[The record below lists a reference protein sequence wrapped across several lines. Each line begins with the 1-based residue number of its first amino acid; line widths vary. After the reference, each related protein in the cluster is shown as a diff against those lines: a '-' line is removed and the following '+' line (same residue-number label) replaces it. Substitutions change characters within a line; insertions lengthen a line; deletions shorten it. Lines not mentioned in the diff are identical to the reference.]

1 MLYFIRSGQY
11 VKIGISEAPY
21 RRIASIQTSNPDEL
35 EVLAVV
41 EGGAQLEAE
50 MHRRFAALHYRGEW
64 FRDDTTIR
72 QVIAGMQTLPPH
84 NPHKPRNEAA
94 VQQRKAM
101 PKDEPLT
108 LDNWRFEIKRKP
120 RRATRR
126 NTGSTASK
134 DWYYWLVRVHSDG
147 TSLYYGTLNCLGES
161 LNAKFR
167 RHMLPAAPPS
177 HAGAAEENE

>member
-11 VKIGISEAPY
+11 VKIGISEAPQ

-72 QVIAGMQTLPPH
+72 QVIAGMQTLTSRKPLKEPP
-84 NPHKPRNEAA
+84 P
-94 VQQRKAM
+94 
-101 PKDEPLT
+101 
-108 LDNWRFEIKRKP
+108 LDNWHFEIKRKP

-126 NTGSTASK
+126 NAGSTASD

-147 TSLYYGTLNCLGES
+147 TSLYYGTLDCLGNGVNS
-161 LNAKFR
+161 RLQQVTPAPIVTR
-167 RHMLPAAPPS
+167 AAPQEPTP
-177 HAGAAEENE
+177 